1 MNQFYQVI
9 QNLGAGRI
17 TAIVGAAAVVLGTLI
32 FVLTRLNTPDLAL
45 LYAELDPSDADQI
58 VAELSAQNVPFEL
71 RGQGDQILVPQNQ
84 VGQLRLAMAQLGLP
98 TSGTVGYEIFDREQ
112 AIGTSSFVQEVNQ
125 LRALEGE
132 LARTI
137 ASLAPVKGARVHL
150 VLPRRELFTRERQDP
165 SASVILRM
173 KGVNRLDRSQVLAVQ
188 HLVAAAVPR
197 LKPSAI
203 SIVDDRGT
211 LLARGGDDEQAGL
224 TGQTADE
231 MRASYETR
239 LARRL
244 ESLLE
249 NTVGI
254 GKVRAEVR
262 AVMDFSQQVVEEEE
276 FNPEGQVLRSSESIE
291 ESAFAEDGA
300 ADNVTVEQNLPDAP
314 GDPDGGGSREQSS
327 RTEERSNF
335 EINRRA
341 TNTII
346 APGRIQQ
353 LSVAL
358 LVDGHYRAA
367 EDGTTTYEARSSE
380 EMEQIEKLAR
390 SAIGFGADGRDDVV
404 EVVNMQFADIT
415 ALVGEDESEIF
426 GFPTAELLRYAEK
439 FVLAALF
446 ILVLL
451 MIVRPILARLM
462 EAGPSALAEATGIG
476 GGDLMLADE
485 SGMAGAPQLAAPGAA
500 PSAPGMP
507 AVAGEDGGGDMDEN
521 AEEFEAMIDIAQV
534 EGRVK
539 ASSLRKIGEII
550 EKHPEEAVSILR
562 TWISQDA

>member
-1 MNQFYQVI
+1 MNQFLQVI
-9 QNLGAGRI
+9 QNLGASRI

-45 LYAELDPSDADQI
+45 LYADLEPADTDEI
-58 VAELSAQNVPFEL
+58 VTQLSAQNIPFEI
-71 RGQGDQILVPQNQ
+71 RGQGDQILVPSDQ
-84 VGQLRLAMAQLGLP
+84 VGPMRLAMAQLGLP

-112 AIGTSSFVQEVNQ
+112 SIGTSSFVQEVNQ

-150 VLPRRELFTRERQDP
+150 VLPQRELFTRERQEP

-173 KGVNRLDRSQVLAVQ
+173 KGANRLDRSQVLAIQ

-197 LKPSAI
+197 LKPGSI
-203 SIVDDRGT
+203 SIVDDRGS
-211 LLARGGDDEQAGL
+211 LLARGGDGE
-224 TGQTADE
+224 TGMSGETVDE
-231 MRASYETR
+231 MRAAYESR

-276 FNPEGQVLRSSESIE
+276 FNPDGQVLRSTESIE
-291 ESAFAEDGA
+291 ESALSEDGA

-314 GDPDGGGSREQSS
+314 DALGGGGSREQSS
-327 RTEERSNF
+327 RLEERSNY

-341 TNTII
+341 INTVI

-353 LSVAL
+353 LSVAV
-358 LVDGHYRAA
+358 LVDGHYRDA
-367 EDGTTTYEARSSE
+367 EDGTTTTYEARSTD
-380 EMEQIEKLAR
+380 EMEQIEKLVR

-404 EVVNMQFADIT
+404 EVINMQFADVT
-415 ALVGEDESEIF
+415 MLAGEEDQQLF
-426 GFPTAELLRYAEK
+426 GFPTSELLRYAEK
-439 FVLAALF
+439 FVLAVLF

-462 EAGPSALAEATGIG
+462 EVGPSALAEVTGAG
-476 GGDLMLADE
+476 GELMLADE

-500 PSAPGMP
+500 PGVP
-507 AVAGEDGGGDMDEN
+507 AVPGEEGDADQDEV
-521 AEEFEAMIDIAQV
+521 AEEFETMIDIAQV

-550 EKHPEEAVSILR
+550 EKHPEEAVSIMR
-562 TWISQDA
+562 TWITQDN

>member
-1 MNQFYQVI
+1 MNQFFQVI
-9 QNLGAGRI
+9 QSLGASRI

-45 LYAELDPSDADQI
+45 LYADLDPSDTDEI
-58 VAELSAQNVPFEL
+58 VTQLTSQDIPFEI
-71 RGQGDQILVPQNQ
+71 RGQGDQILVPSDQ
-84 VGQLRLAMAQLGLP
+84 VGPVRLAMAQLGLP
-98 TSGTVGYEIFDREQ
+98 SSGTVGYEIFDREQ
-112 AIGTSSFVQEVNQ
+112 SIGTSSFVQEVNQ

-150 VLPRRELFTRERQDP
+150 VLPQRELFTRERQEP

-173 KGVNRLDRSQVLAVQ
+173 KGANRLERSQVLAIQ

-197 LKPSAI
+197 LKPGSI

-211 LLARGGDDEQAGL
+211 LLARGGDGDTGL
-224 TGQTADE
+224 SGESVDE
-231 MRASYETR
+231 MRAGYETR

-244 ESLLE
+244 EALLE
-249 NTVGI
+249 NTVGL

-276 FNPEGQVLRSSESIE
+276 FNPEGQVLRSTEAIE
-291 ESAFAEDGA
+291 ESSLSEDGA
-300 ADNVTVEQNLPDAP
+300 PDNVTVEQNLPGAGDEP
-314 GDPDGGGSREQSS
+314 GGAGSREQSS
-327 RTEERSNF
+327 RTEERSNY

-341 TNTII
+341 INTII

-353 LSVAL
+353 LSVAV
-358 LVDGHYRAA
+358 LVDGHYRDA
-367 EDGTTTYEARSSE
+367 EDGTTTYENRSPE
-380 EMEQIEKLAR
+380 EMEQIEKLVR

-404 EVVNMQFADIT
+404 EVINMQFADV
-415 ALVGEDESEIF
+415 AMMAGEEDRELF

-462 EAGPSALAEATGIG
+462 EVGPSALAEVTGAG
-476 GGDLMLADE
+476 AGELMLADE
-485 SGMAGAPQLAAPGAA
+485 TGIGGAPQLAGPAAAGAPGVPAA
-500 PSAPGMP
+500 P
-507 AVAGEDGGGDMDEN
+507 GEEVGEEDDEIS
-521 AEEFEAMIDIAQV
+521 EEFDTMIDIAQV

-562 TWISQDA
+562 TWITQDN

>member
-1 MNQFYQVI
+1 MNQFIQVI
-9 QNLGAGRI
+9 QNLGASRI

-45 LYAELDPSDADQI
+45 LYADLEPADTDEI
-58 VAELSAQNVPFEL
+58 VTQLSSQGIPFEI
-71 RGQGDQILVPQNQ
+71 RGQGDQILVPSDQ
-84 VGQLRLAMAQLGLP
+84 VGPMRLAMAQLGLP

-112 AIGTSSFVQEVNQ
+112 SIGTSSFVQEVNQ

-150 VLPRRELFTRERQDP
+150 VLPQRELFTRERQEP

-173 KGVNRLDRSQVLAVQ
+173 KGANRLDRSQVLAIQ

-197 LKPSAI
+197 LKPDAI

-211 LLARGGDDEQAGL
+211 LLARGGDGETGL
-224 TGQTADE
+224 SGQTVDE
-231 MRASYETR
+231 MRAAYETR

-291 ESAFAEDGA
+291 ESALSEDGA

-314 GDPDGGGSREQSS
+314 DDLGGTGSREQSS
-327 RTEERSNF
+327 RLEERSNY

-341 TNTII
+341 INTVI

-353 LSVAL
+353 LSVAIL
-358 LVDGHYRAA
+358 IDGHYRDA
-367 EDGTTTYEARSSE
+367 EDGTTTATYEARTPD
-380 EMEQIEKLAR
+380 EMEQIEKLVR

-404 EVVNMQFADIT
+404 EVINMQFADV
-415 ALVGEDESEIF
+415 AMQAGEEDQELF
-426 GFPTAELLRYAEK
+426 GFPTSELLRYAEK
-439 FVLAALF
+439 FVLAVLF

-462 EAGPSALAEATGIG
+462 EVGPSALAEVTGA

-485 SGMAGAPQLAAPGAA
+485 SGMAGAPQLAGPGTAPGV
-500 PSAPGMP
+500 PSAT
-507 AVAGEDGGGDMDEN
+507 GEDGDGESDEI
-521 AEEFEAMIDIAQV
+521 AEEFETMIDIAQV

-550 EKHPEEAVSILR
+550 EKHPEEAVSIMR
-562 TWISQDA
+562 TWITQDN